1 MRPRLLMQLQ
11 QISQTG
17 RPMLLLDVFPSTA
30 FMPFLT
36 RGLVLYLR
44 RWGSR
49 SPADVAIVQ
58 NSLCEMV
65 DSTVNTNIAV
75 STKEGNSRQKVVAR
89 ICQPLRTDVKLRGKT
104 EIFLGL
110 DSSCEA
116 FCLTDGSYEFIEH
129 GENGVQVMRW
139 ALRHNKSRRTSSCS
153 HLDDVGRFFTF
164 SIIDPGA
171 RRHAVIAT
179 MTRDWMEVSACYSA
193 VDVENSFSGK
203 QHCFARDQVLMAIEQ
218 MWMRNYENLYSWQ
231 VFG

>member
-17 RPMLLLDVFPSTA
+17 RPTLLLDVFPSTA

-49 SPADVAIVQ
+49 NPADVAIVQ
-58 NSLCEMV
+58 NSLCEMLE
-65 DSTVNTNIAV
+65 STVNTNIAV
-75 STKEGNSRQKVVAR
+75 STKEGTSRQKVVAS
-89 ICQPLRTDVKLRGKT
+89 ICQPLRTDVKLRRKT
-104 EIFLGL
+104 EIFIGP

-116 FCLTDGSYEFIEH
+116 FCLADGSYEFIEH
-129 GENGVQVMRW
+129 RENGIQVMRW
-139 ALRHNKSRRTSSCS
+139 ALRHNKSRRMSSCS
-153 HLDDVGRFFTF
+153 HFVDVGRFFTF
-164 SIIDPGA
+164 SIMDPGT

-179 MTRDWMEVSACYSA
+179 MTRDWIEVSSCYSV
-193 VDVENSFSGK
+193 VDSENSFLGK
-203 QHCFARDQVLMAIEQ
+203 QHCFTQDQVLMVIEQ
-218 MWMRNYENLYSWQ
+218 MWMRNYENLYSSQ